1 MSRTTHPPP
10 PQSTPDFALCSH
22 LHPSVYSPGPTVPFV
37 STGST
42 FFALLGWIRPLL
54 QPQSCYLL
62 STFHS
67 SFPFTSSVA
76 NLSVCM
82 SALSSFCQSIPANY
96 SIKCFCIPSVLL
108 HWALAMAEIVSQVE
122 PIIFGLK
129 YIWGFKSSFVFFRT
143 NTSQYFKWKSLSLF
157 QVMKVS
163 TLCDLMPKY
172 NQSSFYPNS
181 ACLSLIIL
189 WYWKFKLTQSFNP
202 KKSLKCRDWERYIW
216 KVEPSC

>member
-1 MSRTTHPPP
+1 
-10 PQSTPDFALCSH
+10 
-22 LHPSVYSPGPTVPFV
+22 
-37 STGST
+37 
-42 FFALLGWIRPLL
+42 
-54 QPQSCYLL
+54 
-62 STFHS
+62 
-67 SFPFTSSVA
+67 
-76 NLSVCM
+76 M
-82 SALSSFCQSIPANY
+82 SALSSFCQSIPASY
-96 SIKCFCIPSVLL
+96 SIKCFCIPSAAAALRSFPAASFPSILFPHSLSDVRQSQGVKSPFIKMLWNLWHEKFELEWQLL

-129 YIWGFKSSFVFFRT
+129 YVWGFKSSFVFFRT

-172 NQSSFYPNS
+172 NQLSFYPNS

-202 KKSLKCRDWERYIW
+202 KKSPKCRDWERYIW
-216 KVEPSC
+216 KLEPSC

>member
-1 MSRTTHPPP
+1 
-10 PQSTPDFALCSH
+10 
-22 LHPSVYSPGPTVPFV
+22 
-37 STGST
+37 
-42 FFALLGWIRPLL
+42 
-54 QPQSCYLL
+54 
-62 STFHS
+62 
-67 SFPFTSSVA
+67 
-76 NLSVCM
+76 M
-82 SALSSFCQSIPANY
+82 SALSSFCQSIPASY
-96 SIKCFCIPSVLL
+96 SIKCFCIPSAAAALRSFPAASFPSILFPHSLSDVRQSQGVKSPFIKTLWNLWHEKFELEWQLL
-108 HWALAMAEIVSQVE
+108 HWALAMAAIVSQVE

-129 YIWGFKSSFVFFRT
+129 YVWGFKSSFVFFRT

-202 KKSLKCRDWERYIW
+202 KKSPKCRDWERYIW
-216 KVEPSC
+216 KLEPSC